1 MTSNS
6 AYTAEQR
13 PSMLVFN
20 KSTVIVWV
28 AISLIVI
35 ETFSGALRFYFDQ
48 AGISALLYLPKV
60 ACIALFLFELQYFK
74 ANRMVWVG
82 LLLLLI
88 SGLLAMLHGASLNNL
103 AFSLFGISPLL
114 FALVCS
120 GPLIHR
126 KRLFCWAIGLCLL
139 ASIIGI
145 ALDKYTFVPWKGYS
159 YSLGETQLAANTA
172 WSTDE
177 TDRIAGFARVSNALS
192 IIIAIFSLYLA
203 MFIRSR
209 LLLVALCAVAFYS
222 IILTT
227 SKAPAGAFVLTLG
240 MLFITRFRWTSR
252 IVFVVAVLIG
262 LALPI
267 LGLVHDFDPNAITSS
282 DSSLSSL
289 YDRLINTWPNVVNAM
304 SRDGWTLTGAGFGLF
319 GSTLALFPVPG
330 TEFFSGSDS
339 SAVYLWGV
347 LGVAGILLYLLQI
360 PLFCRL
366 ADEITPIGRALL
378 AIGFCICLIS
388 WTTDM
393 FEVAVANLFMGLSMG
408 HVLTR
413 KTEPAP
419 ASSKVQELHS
429 LPALS
434 NLL

>member
-227 SKAPAGAFVLTLG
+227 SK
-240 MLFITRFRWTSR
+240 
-252 IVFVVAVLIG
+252 G

-419 ASSKVQELHS
+419 ASSKVQEFHS